1 MDKKTILGLV
11 AMALVFIGFAYL
23 NGKEQQ
29 RYQAELDAYHAY
41 QDSVRRATMP
51 EVDSTTYE
59 TVATEMTAT
68 AAEQALAA
76 ADAAHAREVEMFG
89 QELTEAA
96 EAEAAE
102 LVVENEVMTVRFTT
116 RGAQIAG
123 VTLKEYTKYGPKEQR
138 TEPVEMFDSAAE
150 RFNLSFFVRRGLH
163 DVKVSTADYT
173 FVAEPVATNAEGAQV
188 VTMRLAVAPGASLV
202 YEYLIY
208 NTKSAE
214 RDYLID
220 FRVRFDGMSP
230 YLSNQ
235 TSLALDWTSRTYQ
248 NERGFENE
256 NMYTTLAYRFPGED
270 SIEELGISEGAKSD
284 DTSSH
289 LDWVAFKQ
297 QFFSSVFIA
306 PNLLHGA
313 QMAFETAA
321 PGSGYIKQFALQTAV
336 DYTAQT
342 EGYDFAFYFGPNQ
355 YSILRKV
362 AVSDEPLYLERL
374 IPLGWGIFGWINRW
388 VVIPV
393 FDLLRNHIASFG
405 IIILILAVLIRLVI
419 SPLTYKSY
427 VSMAKMR
434 LIKPEMDALAAKYPK
449 QEDQMKRQQATMELY
464 RKAGINPMGGCIPML
479 IQMPILIAMFRFF
492 PASIELRG
500 ESFLWAHDLSSYDSV
515 LDLPFSIPFYGD
527 HISLFALLM
536 AASTFIFSWI
546 NYQQTASSQPQMAGM
561 KFMMLY
567 LMPLMLL
574 VWFNGYASGLCYYY
588 LLSNILT
595 IGQTYIVRHM
605 VDDNKIRL
613 TMEANAARKSKGKK
627 SKFQQRYEERMRELQ
642 QMQQQQQARKK

>member
-1 MDKKTILGLV
+1 MDKKTLLGLV

-29 RYQAELDAYHAY
+29 RYQAEMDRYNAY

-51 EVDSTTYE
+51 AESTDSIAYADAVTSPE
-59 TVATEMTAT
+59 ASVEA
-68 AAEQALAA
+68 ALAV
-76 ADAAHAREVEMFG
+76 ADAVHEREVEMFG
-89 QELTEAA
+89 AELVAAA
-96 EAEAAE
+96 EATAE
-102 LVVENEVMTVRFTT
+102 TLTVENEVMQVRFTT

-123 VTLKEYTKYGPKEQR
+123 VTLNEYTKYGPRDAR
-138 TEPVEMFDSAAE
+138 TEPVEMFDSEAE

-163 DVKVSTADYT
+163 DVKVATADYT
-173 FVAEPVATNAEGAQV
+173 FTAEPIQVREDGTQV
-188 VTMRLAVAPGASLV
+188 VTMRLGVAAGASLV

-208 NTKSAE
+208 NTTAPE

-220 FRVRFDGMSP
+220 FRVRFDGLQH

-235 TSLALDWTSRTYQ
+235 TTIALDWTSRTYQ

-256 NMYTTLAYRFPGED
+256 NMNTTLAYRFPDED
-270 SIEELGISEGAKSD
+270 SIEELGIGEGAKSD

-289 LDWVAFKQ
+289 LEWVAFKQ

-306 PNLLHGA
+306 PELLHGA
-313 QMAFETAA
+313 QMAYETAV
-321 PGSGYIKQFALQTAV
+321 PGSGYIKQYTLQSAV
-336 DYTAQT
+336 DYTPSTT
-342 EGYDFAFYFGPNQ
+342 EYDFAFYFGPNK

-362 AVSDEPLYLERL
+362 QVGEEPLYLERL

-464 RKAGINPMGGCIPML
+464 KKAGINPLGGCIPML

-515 LDLPFSIPFYGD
+515 LALPFSIPFYGD
-527 HISLFALLM
+527 HVSLFALLM

-574 VWFNGYASGLCYYY
+574 FWFNSYASGLCYYY

-595 IGQTYIVRHM
+595 IAQTYIVRRM

-613 TMEANAARKSKGKK
+613 AMEANAAKKSKGKK
-627 SKFQQRYEERMRELQ
+627 SKFQQRYEELMRMQE
-642 QMQQQQQARKK
+642 MQQKQHK

>member
-11 AMALVFIGFAYL
+11 AMAAVFIGFAYF

-29 RYQAELDAYHAY
+29 RYQAEMDAYNAY

-51 EVDSTTYE
+51 VEAVDTTYAE
-59 TVATEMTAT
+59 AAAQTTEAVAE
-68 AAEQALAA
+68 ALTA
-76 ADAAHAREVEMFG
+76 ADAVHAREVEMFG
-89 QELTEAA
+89 
-96 EAEAAE
+96 AE
-102 LVVENEVMTVRFTT
+102 LVAASEAASEVLTVENDVMQVRFTT

-123 VTLKEYTKYGPKEQR
+123 VTLKEYTKYGPKDAR
-138 TEPVEMFDSAAE
+138 TEPVEMFDSEAE

-163 DVKVSTADYT
+163 DVKVATADYT
-173 FVAEPVATNAEGAQV
+173 FTAEPIKTEADGTQV
-188 VTMRLAVAPGASLV
+188 VTMRLGVATGASLV

-208 NTKSAE
+208 NTTAPE

-220 FRVRFDGMSP
+220 FRVRLEGMQH

-235 TSLALDWTSRTYQ
+235 TSIALDWTSRTFQ

-256 NMYTTLAYRFPGED
+256 NMNTTLSYRFPDED
-270 SIEELGISEGAKSD
+270 SIEELGIGEGTKSD
-284 DTSSH
+284 DTASH
-289 LDWVAFKQ
+289 IEWVAFKQ
-297 QFFSSVFIA
+297 QFFSSVLIA
-306 PNLLHGA
+306 PELLNGA
-313 QMAFETAA
+313 QMAFETAQ
-321 PGSGYIKQFALQTAV
+321 PGSGYIKQYSLLSAVAYTPQT
-336 DYTAQT
+336 T
-342 EGYDFAFYFGPNQ
+342 GYDFAFYFGPNK
-355 YSILRKV
+355 YSVLRKV
-362 AVSDEPLYLERL
+362 QVGEKPLYLERL

-405 IIILILAVLIRLVI
+405 IIILILAVLIRLII

-434 LIKPEMDALAAKYPK
+434 LVKPEMDALAAKYPK
-449 QEDQMKRQQATMELY
+449 QEDAMKRQQATMELY
-464 RKAGINPMGGCIPML
+464 KKAGINPLGGCIPML

-515 LDLPFSIPFYGD
+515 LNLPFSIPFYGD
-527 HISLFALLM
+527 HVSLFALLM
-536 AASTFIFSWI
+536 AISTFIFSWI

-567 LMPLMLL
+567 MMPLMLL
-574 VWFNGYASGLCYYY
+574 FWFNSYASGLCYYY
-588 LLSNILT
+588 LLSNVLT
-595 IGQTYIVRHM
+595 IAQTYIVRHM

-613 TMEANAARKSKGKK
+613 AMEANAAKRSNGKK
-627 SKFQQRYEERMRELQ
+627 SKFQQRYEELMRMQE
-642 QMQQQQQARKK
+642 MQQKQQQTRK